1 MRPDKS
7 EADKLVESLKSR
19 HGLRFD
25 ELSRHARQFAD
36 FLKKLDSFRLVDLDP
51 LLQHQHVGRVIVDG
65 VFQVGHDFEK
75 QVRKRVECIA
85 KYPEAAT
92 VSGFIRLLKEKG
104 ISQLLDWKSPGMQ
117 EDLLSVA
124 NFFSEQGIETYSEL
138 QKWLIPEDHRDSL
151 LSDQS
156 RLGGN
161 TTFRVAEKTADYF
174 RLLVNHWDA
183 VAVDK
188 GIGQLL
194 AKAEIVSLHSTKFDY
209 KEKRTILQL
218 TALELDCRPIDLD
231 HSIYVYYVNN
241 KSKDTIPRSPKK
253 RRRKD
258 FMYCFHCGH
267 RIRRDA
273 NYCTECGKSQ
283 V

>member
-7 EADKLVESLKSR
+7 EADKLLESLRSR

-25 ELSRHARQFAD
+25 ELNQHARQFAD
-36 FLKKLDSFRLVDLDP
+36 FLKQLESFRLVDLDP
-51 LLQHQHVGRVIVDG
+51 LSQPQHVGRVIVDG
-65 VFQVGHDFEK
+65 VFQVGHDYEK
-75 QVRKRVECIA
+75 QVRKRVERIV

-104 ISQLLDWKSPGMQ
+104 ISQLLYWKSPDMQ
-117 EDLLSVA
+117 EDLLNVA
-124 NFFSEQGIETYSEL
+124 SFFAEQGIETYSQL
-138 QKWLIPEDHRDSL
+138 QEWLRPEDHRDSL
-151 LSDQS
+151 LSTQS
-156 RLGGN
+156 RLGGK

-194 AKAEIVSLHSTKFDY
+194 AKAEIVSLHSNKFDY
-209 KEKRTILQL
+209 REKRIILQL
-218 TALELDCRPIDLD
+218 TAFELEYRPIDLD

-241 KSKDTIPRSPKK
+241 KLKENTARSSNK